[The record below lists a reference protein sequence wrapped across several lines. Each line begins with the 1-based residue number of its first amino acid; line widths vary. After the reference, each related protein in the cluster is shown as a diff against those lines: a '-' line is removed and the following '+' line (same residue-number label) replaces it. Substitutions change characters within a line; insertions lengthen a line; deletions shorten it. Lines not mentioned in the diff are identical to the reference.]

1 MVRQI
6 KPEKIT
12 PRVSSVPSFKY
23 LFEKPRTVIK
33 KSDFQTGCV
42 KAYKI
47 GK

>member
-6 KPEKIT
+6 KLEKNT
-12 PRVSSVPSFKY
+12 PRVIRVPSLKY
-23 LFEKPRTVIK
+23 LFEKPRKVIK